1 MSVDVFASV
10 TAALVMQDEGAASAA
25 APTAVLGGG
34 TEGTAAT
41 VADAA
46 GEGLGGAAPAA
57 RSADPFGGLFIP
69 LLLGMFLLMIVM
81 TVMQGRKEKKRKA
94 ELMSGMGRRDEVRTL
109 GGMIG
114 TIVEIKDD
122 RVRLQIDESTKT
134 RVWISKSAVESIL
147 RKGNEKAEAADDV
160 LASDAA

>member
-10 TAALVMQDEGAASAA
+10 TPALVMQDGAG

-34 TEGTAAT
+34 TEGAATTAADGSGQ
-41 VADAA
+41 AL
-46 GEGLGGAAPAA
+46 GGGGAAPAPV
-57 RSADPFGGLFIP
+57 RDPFGGLFIP

-114 TIVEIKDD
+114 TIVEIKED

-134 RVWISKSAVESIL
+134 RVWVSKTAVESIL
-147 RKGNEKAEAADDV
+147 RKGHEKADASEPAAV
-160 LASDAA
+160 DAA